1 MKLNIQLGKII
12 LSVLL
17 LIVSSSLLGKDA
29 TVTWKPN
36 SETDLSGYRVYYGP
50 LAWMY
55 DVGDTT
61 AFTLFDLDDKMTH
74 CFAVTAYDT
83 ANNESLQS
91 RIVYTDSTVINIDII
106 ASPMLEIEILRFL
119 DQNGN
124 GEIDQMDWLM
134 VNRLISNYWGK
145 VVK

>member
-1 MKLNIQLGKII
+1 MRIGKII

-17 LIVSSSLLGKDA
+17 LILSSNLSGKDA
-29 TVTWKPN
+29 TVTWEPN

-50 LAWMY
+50 LEWMY

-61 AFTLFDLDDKMTH
+61 AFTLFDLDNKMTH
-74 CFAVTAYDT
+74 CFAVTAYDD

-91 RIVYTDSTVINIDII
+91 RIVYTDSTVMNVDII
-106 ASPMLEIEILRFL
+106 DPILEIEILRFL

-124 GEIDQMDWLM
+124 GEVDQMDWLM
-134 VNRLISNYWGK
+134 VNQLISKYWGK
-145 VVK
+145 VVE